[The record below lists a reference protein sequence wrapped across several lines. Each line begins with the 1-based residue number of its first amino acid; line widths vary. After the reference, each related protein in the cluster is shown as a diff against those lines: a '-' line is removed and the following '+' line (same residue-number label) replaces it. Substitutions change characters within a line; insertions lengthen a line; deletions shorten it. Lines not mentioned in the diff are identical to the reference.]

1 MDMYDQPTGPGAQG
15 TPPEAP
21 LPASGSTLPGEEPTL
36 RRTLAVPGSGAV
48 LPDEEPTWLLTR
60 QAAPNPPGMGAAMH
74 TLATQ
79 QSASQ
84 KNIARRKFMGKSL
97 TGLLVAGGATVVS
110 GVALGEWL
118 SHRNSGTPAQGQVAS
133 NLQTGHLLR
142 RASFGATA
150 SELSMYSNLGYQGAV
165 DRLLNY
171 QQVDDSA
178 LEQRLQALNFNLSSP
193 QDQQRWWLLRMAWT
207 QRPLLE
213 KMTLFWSGVLTS
225 SFRKVG
231 GPRAYQRMII
241 QNNFL
246 RAHAFDTFDNI
257 LLGIT
262 ADPAMLFYLDLTK
275 STKKQ
280 PNENYARE
288 LMELF
293 TVGLA
298 SYTQQDVFA
307 GAAALTGWHTLGV
320 SESYYNP
327 NDHSDLPVRF
337 MGQTGSFDYKDIL
350 RILADH
356 PATPWFIGRRL
367 FAFFAYENP
376 STDDLK
382 PLVDAYVQSGHNMGA
397 VMRALLLSPQFS
409 SAQAYRSRLKSPV
422 EFTVGAYRALGIQG
436 DGVGLPAIT
445 TLMGQPLFD
454 PPNVAG
460 WPGDKVSLNWL
471 NSGAWMT
478 RLNYIDILLARGTAT
493 TLGQPLVDLQGMVNT
508 SKLSSPEEFV
518 DHFSTFLLDGPLPA
532 DRRGQVLDYFTASGN
547 ASPRQITLTGGKS
560 YPLNRVRGAL
570 YLMMA
575 SPEYQLN

>member
-1 MDMYDQPTGPGAQG
+1 MDMYDEPTEPRPLRARDAQSE
-15 TPPEAP
+15 TPAP
-21 LPASGSTLPGEEPTL
+21 APGEALPYEGPTL
-36 RRTLAVPGSGAV
+36 KMAPPAPDQPG
-48 LPDEEPTWLLTR
+48 L
-60 QAAPNPPGMGAAMH
+60 GAAMQALADQP
-74 TLATQ
+74 TLTRK
-79 QSASQ
+79 SA
-84 KNIARRKFMGKSL
+84 ARRTFMGKSL
-97 TGLLVAGGATVVS
+97 AGLAAAGGAALVG

-118 SHRNSGTPAQGQVAS
+118 NHGGLNNLFHGPAAS
-133 NLQTGHLLR
+133 NVQTGHLLR
-142 RASFGATA
+142 RAGFGASA
-150 SELSMYSNLGYQGAV
+150 SELSMYSSLGYQGAV

-178 LEQRLQALNFNLSSP
+178 MEQRLQSLNLNLNSV

-213 KMTLFWSGVLTS
+213 KITLFWSGVLTS

-231 GPRAYQRMII
+231 GPRAYIRMIN

-275 STKKQ
+275 STKTH

-293 TVGLA
+293 TVGLGN
-298 SYTQQDVFA
+298 YTQQDVFS
-307 GAAALTGWHTLGV
+307 GAAALTGWHIRGIDG
-320 SESYYNP
+320 SYYNP
-327 NDHSDLPVRF
+327 NDHNDLPVRF
-337 MGQTGSFDYKDIL
+337 MGKTGNFNYKDIIN
-350 RILADH
+350 ILTNH
-356 PATPWFIGRRL
+356 PSTPWFIGRRL

-382 PLVDAYVQSGHNMGA
+382 PLVDAYVRSGHNMGA

-409 SAQAYRSRLKSPV
+409 SARAYRSRVKSPV

-436 DGVGLPAIT
+436 DGTGLPAIT

-460 WPGDKVSLNWL
+460 WPGDKVSSNWL

-478 RLNYIDILLARGTAT
+478 RLNYIDILLARGTVGRTANPT
-493 TLGQPLVDLQGMVNT
+493 PLIDLQGMVNANQ
-508 SKLSSPEEFV
+508 LDSPEAFV

-547 ASPRQITLTGGKS
+547 ASRQQITLSNGKS

-570 YLMMA
+570 YLLMA